1 MTCNHLKNILL
12 FTSFG
17 IMIIW
22 GVFCLFLQ
30 SSLITLLW
38 VLRLFSA
45 VMPSADFS
53 ISGSIPIKQSMDKA
67 YLGWSYSPP
76 LLSIINVDL
85 AGAKPLSSIWWPGVA
100 KTLIFILIYQLDF
113 VKQVAEVSLS
123 KANLI
128 LLACPA
134 RTLTA
139 INAILELPLA
149 VLIVLLISTMS

>member
-30 SSLITLLW
+30 SLLITLLW

-67 YLGWSYSPP
+67 YLEWSYSPP
-76 LLSIINVDL
+76 LLSIINVGL
-85 AGAKPLSSIWWPGVA
+85 AGAKPLSSI
-100 KTLIFILIYQLDF
+100 
-113 VKQVAEVSLS
+113 
-123 KANLI
+123 
-128 LLACPA
+128 
-134 RTLTA
+134 
-139 INAILELPLA
+139 
-149 VLIVLLISTMS
+149 